1 VAVSTDGGWHWG
13 PSNQGMPSTSV
24 TDILLDPNSPAGKR
38 TLYATGF
45 GHGVYKSV
53 DNGNTWTLKNNG
65 IAGAEPFAWR
75 LTLTKAGTLYLVVAR
90 RSEGRNPSASGDG
103 ALYRSTDKAEH
114 WVKMILPTGTNGPTG
129 LAVDPRNP
137 QRLYLTAWG
146 QEGIE
151 ADHGGGVFLSTNAGQ
166 TWTPIFQ
173 DSQHVYDL
181 TIDSRNPQIL
191 YICGFDSGAYRSA
204 DGGIHWTR
212 LEGYNFKWGHRV
224 ILDTNDT
231 SKIYITTY
239 GGGVWHGPA
248 LGDPR
253 ALGDVLTPIQI
264 AH

>member
-1 VAVSTDGGWHWG
+1 MDGGWHWT

-24 TDILLDPNSPAGKR
+24 TDILMDPSSPVGKR

-53 DNGNTWTLKNNG
+53 DNGKTWTLKNNG
-65 IAGAEPFAWR
+65 ITEAQPFAWR
-75 LTLTKAGTLYLVVAR
+75 LTLTKAGILYLVVAR
-90 RSEGRNPSASGDG
+90 RSEGRNPPVPGPG

-114 WVKMILPTGTNGPTG
+114 WVKMSLPAGTNGPTG
-129 LAVDPRNP
+129 LTVDPQDP

-146 QEGIE
+146 REGIE
-151 ADHGGGVFLSTNAGQ
+151 ADHGGGVFLSTNAGRA
-166 TWTPIFQ
+166 WTPIFQ

-181 TIDSRNPQIL
+181 TLDPTNPSVL
-191 YICGFDSGAYRSA
+191 YICGFDSAAYRST
-204 DGGIHWTR
+204 DGGKRWTR
-212 LEGYNFKWGHRV
+212 LDGYNFKWGHRV
-224 ILDTNDT
+224 ILDANDT

-248 LGDPR
+248 SGDPGAR
-253 ALGDVLTPIQI
+253 PDVQTPIPV